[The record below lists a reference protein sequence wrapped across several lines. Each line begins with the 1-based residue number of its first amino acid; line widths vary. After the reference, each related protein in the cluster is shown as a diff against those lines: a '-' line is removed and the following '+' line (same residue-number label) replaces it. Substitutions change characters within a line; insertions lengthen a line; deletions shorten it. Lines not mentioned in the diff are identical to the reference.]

1 MRQLLSK
8 LSSYHFYTKSLF
20 ISIRIY
26 LNMQIN
32 EKKDALPS
40 RKRSASHIKL
50 KIKILR
56 LVFGIEDTATNL
68 NQALERCT
76 ITNDGNLVT
85 FFQSKLSS
93 LL

>member
-1 MRQLLSK
+1 MASEKQRNMM
-8 LSSYHFYTKSLF
+8 FYTK
-20 ISIRIY
+20 
-26 LNMQIN
+26 NMQIN
-32 EKKDALPS
+32 EKKNALPS

-56 LVFGIEDTATNL
+56 LVFGIEDTTTNL
-68 NQALERCT
+68 NQVLERCT

-85 FFQSKLSS
+85 